1 MESGETAIL
10 KLFQDPRGHSGPQMG
25 LRIPPGLPQGAVC
38 LQGGD
43 ARQRPHASDLR
54 VQSWGFLLP
63 YSGEGGAHGWGLR
76 FFCLFFVFV
85 FFWLF

>member
-1 MESGETAIL
+1 
-10 KLFQDPRGHSGPQMG
+10 MG

-63 YSGEGGAHGWGLR
+63 YSGEGGAHGWGLG
-76 FFCLFFVFV
+76 FFFVLFYFLLFLFF
-85 FFWLF
+85 FF